1 MGAVSGAFNY
11 MAQDQNRQ
19 AQKNENALNRQ
30 FSREMYELQRDDYLK
45 NYPELQKIQAD
56 TQFNLWKNQFTT
68 EANYNNTSNQV
79 VRDLVAGV
87 NPAGQSGLVTGS
99 AVNMPASGSVSPPPQ
114 IQGSPLGGSISGI
127 PNIFQGSEIG
137 SLLKQYGSF
146 RKDMAD
152 ADVSRKTLD
161 KMDAE
166 MDKLFAEKDLID
178 SQRFYQEIK
187 NGIYQVLGYKKETVD
202 IMNKVKQ
209 SYEFQAQG
217 DYYKAAELMA
227 GAQKDLFDS
236 EKAINE
242 EKKPFVAKLMQS
254 QIDEY
259 RSETRKNLALADQ
272 AIAEKDLKETQKTWQ
287 EFENQL
293 KSQEV
298 KPDVLKLRFD
308 ALINEAEAKRQI
320 SRSAAQSARLE
331 ADRIGSI
338 LESRG
343 TSAVYKYID
352 DLFEQVKRK
361 MPFTG
366 NVNIGASS
374 SSSHSDVNVHKD

>member
-1 MGAVSGAFNY
+1 MGAISGAFNY
-11 MAQDQNRQ
+11 ISQDQNRQ
-19 AQKNENALNRQ
+19 AQKNENAQNRQ

-45 NYPELQKIQAD
+45 NYPELQKIQSD
-56 TQFNLWKNQFTT
+56 TEFNLWKDEFNAQNAYNSPNQ
-68 EANYNNTSNQV
+68 QV
-79 VRDLVAGV
+79 SRSLVAGLSPLQQGMV
-87 NPAGQSGLVTGS
+87 TSSNNSMSPQST
-99 AVNMPASGSVSPPPQ
+99 VSPPPQ

-178 SQRFYQEIK
+178 SQRSYQEIK
-187 NGIYQVLGYKKETVD
+187 NGIYQVLGYKRETVE
-202 IMNKVKQ
+202 IMRLVKDA
-209 SYEFQAQG
+209 YQAEATG
-217 DYYKAAELMA
+217 DYMLANKNFAEANKNLA
-227 GAQKDLFDS
+227 DS
-236 EKAINE
+236 ERFLNE
-242 EKKPFVAKLMQS
+242 EKLPWVSKLLKS
-254 QIDEY
+254 EIDLNNARRREAL
-259 RSETRKNLALADQ
+259 TAADKN
-272 AIAEKDLKETQKTWQ
+272 ISEKDLKETQKTWQ

-298 KPDVLKLRFD
+298 KPDVLKVRFD

-343 TSAVYKYID
+343 SSAVYKFID

>member
-1 MGAVSGAFNY
+1 MGAISGALNY
-11 MAQDQNRQ
+11 ISQDQNRQ
-19 AQKNENALNRQ
+19 AQKNENAQNRQ

-45 NYPELQKIQAD
+45 NFPELQKIQAD
-56 TQFNLWKNQFTT
+56 TEFNLWKDEFNAQNAYNSPNQ
-68 EANYNNTSNQV
+68 QV
-79 VRDLVAGV
+79 SRSLVAGLSPLQQGMV
-87 NPAGQSGLVTGS
+87 TSSNNSMSPQST
-99 AVNMPASGSVSPPPQ
+99 VSPPPQ

-137 SLLKQYGSF
+137 SLLKQFGSF

-152 ADVSRKTLD
+152 ADVSLKTLD

-343 TSAVYKYID
+343 SSAVYKYID

>member
-1 MGAVSGAFNY
+1 MGAVSGVFNY
-11 MAQDQNRQ
+11 LAQDQNRQ